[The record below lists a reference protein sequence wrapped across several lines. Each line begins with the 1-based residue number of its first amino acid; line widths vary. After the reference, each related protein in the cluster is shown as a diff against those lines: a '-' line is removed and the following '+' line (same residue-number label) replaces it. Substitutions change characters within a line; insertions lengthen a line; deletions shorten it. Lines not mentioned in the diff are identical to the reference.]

1 MKKMQRNVAVLA
13 SYKRE
18 LSLNTR
24 VSKDKSKYSRKE
36 KHKNKLYVCCGI
48 IKENVR
54 S

>member
-1 MKKMQRNVAVLA
+1 MKKKQRNVAVLA

-36 KHKNKLYVCCGI
+36 KHKARLYV
-48 IKENVR
+48 
-54 S
+54 